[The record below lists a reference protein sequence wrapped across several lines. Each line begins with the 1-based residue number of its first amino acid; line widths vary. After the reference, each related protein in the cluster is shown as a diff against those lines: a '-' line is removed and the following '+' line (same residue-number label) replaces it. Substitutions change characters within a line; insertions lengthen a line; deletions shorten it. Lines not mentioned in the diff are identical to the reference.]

1 MISKRIESN
10 LTQTSP
16 MFAYM
21 GRALANA
28 YDESK
33 NPEGIISLG
42 IAENTLMS
50 KELSEFLSSNM
61 KITPNLFSYGA
72 SSPGPPELTKGL
84 VEFYNSPPFNPI
96 IPVEEDHIYFTSGCT
111 TLLDQCFWALCD
123 EGEGVL
129 IGRPSYGGF
138 AADMMTRC
146 KLQPIH
152 VDFGEINPFSV
163 NAVTRYELELLRAER
178 KGITVRMLIL
188 CQPHNPLGRY
198 LSPFNSV

>member
-1 MISKRIESN
+1 MVSKRIESN

-16 MFAYM
+16 MFVYM
-21 GRALANA
+21 GRALADA

-61 KITPNLFSYGA
+61 RITPNLFSYGA

-146 KLQPIH
+146 KLQPVH

-163 NAVTRYELELLRAER
+163 DAVARYELELLRAER

-198 LSPFNSV
+198 LSPFNNV